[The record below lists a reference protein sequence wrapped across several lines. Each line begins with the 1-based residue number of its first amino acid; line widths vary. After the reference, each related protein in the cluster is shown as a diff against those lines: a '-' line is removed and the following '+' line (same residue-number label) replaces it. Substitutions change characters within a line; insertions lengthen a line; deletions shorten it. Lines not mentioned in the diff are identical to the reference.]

1 MYCQVRFSRLRETS
15 SSIAVCTFLGI
26 ASVVLVI
33 VTVFGNSLILH
44 ALRKCQTLHAPTK
57 ALLCSLALSDLGVAV
72 FALPLF
78 AVYCFAAVFNNIEL
92 FCAIRHPYAIVGFS
106 LGSVSF
112 LTMTAISLDRYYAF
126 TLRLRY
132 RQVVTFKRVV
142 FLLAAC
148 WVFGLIWPL
157 SWLLSEKIAGTVVTV
172 GTFCCIVIT
181 SISYIK
187 ITIGI
192 RRHQRQILAQQ
203 TIPAPQQHGGNHFSI
218 GQYKKSLNTM
228 VLIFCLLIVCYL
240 PYFTAVAVAMVIGS
254 NSSVILAW
262 NVTSAFIFL
271 NSLLNPLVYCWR
283 MREIRRE
290 VLIALPCFTS

>member
-1 MYCQVRFSRLRETS
+1 
-15 SSIAVCTFLGI
+15 
-26 ASVVLVI
+26 
-33 VTVFGNSLILH
+33 
-44 ALRKCQTLHAPTK
+44 
-57 ALLCSLALSDLGVAV
+57 
-72 FALPLF
+72 
-78 AVYCFAAVFNNIEL
+78 
-92 FCAIRHPYAIVGFS
+92 
-106 LGSVSF
+106 
-112 LTMTAISLDRYYAF
+112 MTAISLDRYYAF

-203 TIPAPQQHGGNHFSI
+203 TIPAQQQHGGNHFSI

>member
-1 MYCQVRFSRLRETS
+1 
-15 SSIAVCTFLGI
+15 
-26 ASVVLVI
+26 
-33 VTVFGNSLILH
+33 
-44 ALRKCQTLHAPTK
+44 
-57 ALLCSLALSDLGVAV
+57 
-72 FALPLF
+72 
-78 AVYCFAAVFNNIEL
+78 
-92 FCAIRHPYAIVGFS
+92 
-106 LGSVSF
+106 
-112 LTMTAISLDRYYAF
+112 MTAISLDRYYAF

-228 VLIFCLLIVCYL
+228 QIRVKVCSY
-240 PYFTAVAVAMVIGS
+240 PGV
-254 NSSVILAW
+254 SSVPEPGANRCIASTLDAP
-262 NVTSAFIFL
+262 APYCPPE
-271 NSLLNPLVYCWR
+271 LLC
-283 MREIRRE
+283 
-290 VLIALPCFTS
+290 S

>member
-1 MYCQVRFSRLRETS
+1 MSCHEIFSHLRDTT
-15 SSIAVCTFLGI
+15 SSIAVCAFLGI
-26 ASVVLVI
+26 ASVVLAI
-33 VTVFGNSLILH
+33 FTVFGNSLILH
-44 ALRKCQTLHAPTK
+44 ALRKCQTLQSPTK
-57 ALLCSLALSDLGVAV
+57 ALFCSLAFSDLGVGIVVYPLSAV
-72 FALPLF
+72 F
-78 AVYCFAAVFNNIEL
+78 CFAAVFNNIEV
-92 FCAIRHPYAIVGFS
+92 FCAIQYPYLIVAYC

-148 WVFGLIWPL
+148 WIFGLIWPF
-157 SWLLSEKIAGTVVTV
+157 SWLLSHTISKIVATTII
-172 GTFCCIVIT
+172 FCCTVIT

-187 ITIGI
+187 ITVGLH
-192 RRHQRQILAQQ
+192 RHQRQIQEQQ

-228 VLIFCLLIVCYL
+228 ILIFFLLIACYL
-240 PYFTAVAVAMVIGS
+240 PHCTVIAVSMVIGN
-254 NSSVILAW
+254 NSSVMLAW
-262 NVTSAFIFL
+262 IITAEFIYL

-290 VLIALPCFTS
+290 VLIAMPCFTS